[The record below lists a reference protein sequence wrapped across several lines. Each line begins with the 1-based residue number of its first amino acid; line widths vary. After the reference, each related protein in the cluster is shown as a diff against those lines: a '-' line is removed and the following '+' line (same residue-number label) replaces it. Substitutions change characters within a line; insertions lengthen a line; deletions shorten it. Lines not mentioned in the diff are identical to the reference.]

1 MYYTSQ
7 LRRDGR
13 AVECTSLENWHTLIA
28 YLGFKSLSLRHFT
41 HRFNAYSQCK
51 MVVKIKSS
59 QLVRPATA
67 NHSKTIIFRYDLVK
81 DIETNLFLTCSNAAI
96 FINQYPK
103 ISNDFRVPAF
113 LLTSCSNFVT
123 KLLPT
128 VKPRFSS

>member
-1 MYYTSQ
+1 
-7 LRRDGR
+7 
-13 AVECTSLENWHTLIA
+13 
-28 YLGFKSLSLRHFT
+28 
-41 HRFNAYSQCK
+41 
-51 MVVKIKSS
+51 MVVKINSS

-81 DIETNLFLTCSNAAI
+81 DIESNLFLTCSSAVI

-113 LLTSCSNFVT
+113 LLAACSKFVT

-128 VKPRFSS
+128 VKAGFNH